1 MFCVKLS
8 VEYFKTQLKVFHS
21 NENLRKYYT
30 IQSFFCKE
38 KKMVL
43 TKELLEYKILL
54 NKIIFYFGVLTKLTF
69 EYYLRGKGL

>member
-8 VEYFKTQLKVFHS
+8 VENFKTQLKIFYS
-21 NENLRKYYT
+21 NGNLRKYYT

-38 KKMVL
+38 KKLVL

-69 EYYLRGKGL
+69 DFSLRSKGL